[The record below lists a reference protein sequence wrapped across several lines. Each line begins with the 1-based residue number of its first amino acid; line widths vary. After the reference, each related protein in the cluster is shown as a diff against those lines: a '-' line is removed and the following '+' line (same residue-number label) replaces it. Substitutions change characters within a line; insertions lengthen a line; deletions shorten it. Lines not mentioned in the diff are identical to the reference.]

1 MACSSLALVLACL
14 GLLAVCPVPLAGQVP
29 PSPPGPTAAAEQ
41 AVAGQRASSVD
52 AIVAEAQRLLTA
64 GQLEEAR
71 ARADQAVTHATKAGD
86 VLGLARA
93 ERMTAA
99 LLQWEG
105 RDQDARP
112 WLERAVEG
120 FRAAGE
126 EREAALAL
134 TALAQAMLATG
145 DERTA
150 LALAEESA
158 QALGRLGD
166 DRGRAIALLTIARL
180 TTADMPRRTSA
191 VDEALA
197 IAERLDDAGIRGLA
211 LKARAAHQFGSG
223 DLAGAQAS
231 LEAAVT
237 AFERAGDVASLGGSF
252 LQLGRVLR
260 AHGDP
265 EGALRYYRRAVDA
278 TTGTR
283 QTQVLVEAMNAIGVA
298 ISALGRRGEAIAA
311 YERGLSIARASGNQ
325 RLIDFMLGNL
335 GGALVGAK
343 EYERAVTTLRE
354 VLARQPDGYVASIRH
369 AQLAEALGRLGRFD
383 EALGSATEAVRLTRE
398 LQLTDALDQRLEV
411 RGWIFDGLG
420 RLDEA
425 LLDYR
430 EAIDV
435 IERVRARILPA
446 DFLKRGY
453 GDRVQVG
460 YARAID
466 LAARMGR
473 LDEALELSEQARAR
487 AFLDLLATR
496 RSARATPAS
505 TAAATGDLVLRSDRS
520 AQALPL
526 ASMRALAARLDATLL
541 AYWVNDQ
548 GTIAWVVRADGSLRG
563 ERLPVGRDVL
573 ADLVGATTKPL
584 SAAGSRRGATSPEGA
599 AAEQAPAE
607 LGAGTALRGLGLL
620 SLTDQDRTAWRR
632 LHDALVEPLRTALPP
647 DGSRLV
653 IVPHGTLFRL
663 SFAALQDSSGRYL
676 LERYDISYAPSA
688 AVLAMTDEAGSRA
701 DGPWLLVGNPASM
714 ASSAGRPLASLPAA
728 ARELSAVRVLAPL
741 GRVITLDG
749 PRATTHELQRTLE
762 SQVPSVLHIATHGIV
777 SDDATQPSFLALSRD
792 SQGEGDGRLTEDQV
806 YGLDLSA
813 DLVVLSACRTGA
825 GPVTG
830 DGVVGLTRAFFAA
843 GAASIVASFWNV
855 ADEPTSLLM
864 QRFYRGYATTGQKSR
879 SLREAQL
886 GLLADLRA
894 GRAVVKAGARRATL
908 PEHPLLWAG
917 FFLSGDR

>member
-1 MACSSLALVLACL
+1 MTQVRGAAVLALV
-14 GLLAVCPVPLAGQVP
+14 GLLVECPAGLAAQVP
-29 PSPPGPTAAAEQ
+29 SSAPPETTRAALRAQ
-41 AVAGQRASSVD
+41 AARRTSSVD
-52 AIVAEAQRLLTA
+52 AIVAEGDRVLST
-64 GQLEEAR
+64 GRVEDAR
-71 ARADQAVTHATKAGD
+71 ACADRAVTQAAEAGD
-86 VLGLARA
+86 ALGLARA
-93 ERMTAA
+93 SRLTAA

-120 FRAAGE
+120 FRTAGE
-126 EREAALAL
+126 EREVALAL
-134 TALAQAMLATG
+134 TTLAQALLATG
-145 DERTA
+145 DERA
-150 LALAEESA
+150 AIPLAEESE
-158 QALGRLGD
+158 QVLGRLGD

-180 TTADMPRRTSA
+180 TTSSAPRRTSA

-197 IAERLDDAGIRGLA
+197 IAERLGDEGIRGSA

-231 LEAAVT
+231 LEAAVA
-237 AFERAGDVASLGGSF
+237 AFERGDDTASLGAAL
-252 LQLGRVLR
+252 LQLGRILR
-260 AHGDP
+260 AHGDN

-278 TTGTR
+278 TTETR
-283 QTQVLVEAMNAIGVA
+283 QTQILVEAVNATGVA
-298 ISALGRRGEAIAA
+298 LSALGRRGEAIAA

-335 GGALVGAK
+335 GGGLIGAK

-354 VLARQPDGYVASIRH
+354 VLARKPDAYIASFRH
-369 AQLAEALGRLGRFD
+369 GQLAEALGHLGRFD

-398 LQLTDALDQRLEV
+398 MRQTDALDQRLEV
-411 RGWIFDGLG
+411 RGWILDSLG
-420 RLDEA
+420 RLDEG

-435 IERVRARILPA
+435 VERVRARLLPA

-453 GDRVQVG
+453 GDKVQVR
-460 YARAID
+460 YARTID
-466 LAARMGR
+466 LSARMGH

-496 RSARATPAS
+496 RSARAPGAPTPVA
-505 TAAATGDLVLRSDRS
+505 GDLVLRSDRS
-520 AQALPL
+520 AQALSL
-526 ASMRALAARLDATLL
+526 GSLRALAARLDATLL
-541 AYWVNDQ
+541 AYWVSDT
-548 GTIAWVVRADGSLRG
+548 GTIAWVIRTDGSLRG
-563 ERLPVGRDVL
+563 ERLPVGRDAL
-573 ADLVGATTKPL
+573 ADLVRATTKAL
-584 SAAGSRRGATSPEGA
+584 SAAGSRRGAASPEGA
-599 AAEQAPAE
+599 AAEQTPDE
-607 LGAGTALRGLGLL
+607 LDADPALRGQGLL
-620 SLTDQDRTAWRR
+620 SLTGQDRAAWRA
-632 LHDALVEPLRTALPP
+632 LYDALVEPLRPALPP

-653 IVPHGTLFRL
+653 IVPHGPLFRL
-663 SFAALQDSSGRYL
+663 SFAAVQDPSGRYL
-676 LERYDISYAPSA
+676 LERYDVSYAPSA
-688 AVLAMTDEAGSRA
+688 AMLAMTEEAGSRP

-714 ASSAGRPLASLPAA
+714 ASSAGRPLAALPAA
-728 ARELSAVRVLAPL
+728 ARELSAIRALAPP
-741 GRVITLDG
+741 GRVMTLEG

-777 SDDATQPSFLALSRD
+777 SDDPKQPSFLALSRD
-792 SQGEGDGRLTEDQV
+792 SQGEGDGHLTEDQV

-843 GAASIVASFWNV
+843 GAASIVASFWDV

-864 QRFYRGYATTGQKSR
+864 QRFYRGYARTGAKSQ

-894 GRAVVKAGARRATL
+894 GRARVRAGDRRASL

-917 FFLSGDR
+917 FFLSGER